1 MHLDAH
7 GYKRNTGRG
16 ESNSGSLIPWWSRIT
31 HLSVK
36 SHPGIAPGPSLTNI
50 YHGACADVCVCVCVW
65 VCVCVC
71 ACARSLLFGWW
82 GFPCLGVIVRG
93 VLQTPKEVGVVQ
105 LGPDLVGLGLLELD
119 LLGSLAGSLAC
130 SLTCSLCP
138 LGSTSA
144 WGREGHNHATREPRP
159 SRVGGGS
166 ESARSA
172 TPRRE
177 TGLCALPV
185 RHGIRVLR
193 GGGRADFD
201 RVLASVR

>member
-1 MHLDAH
+1 M
-7 GYKRNTGRG
+7 
-16 ESNSGSLIPWWSRIT
+16 
-31 HLSVK
+31 
-36 SHPGIAPGPSLTNI
+36 
-50 YHGACADVCVCVCVW
+50 CVR
-65 VCVCVC
+65 VCVC
-71 ACARSLLFGWW
+71 ALSTLRLV
-82 GFPCLGVIVRG
+82 GVPVFRIHCQRRR
-93 VLQTPKEVGVVQ
+93 LQTPKEVGVVQ
-105 LGPDLVGLGLLELD
+105 LGPDLVGLGLLGLD
-119 LLGSLAGSLAC
+119 LPGSLAGSLAC

-138 LGSTSA
+138 LGSTS

-185 RHGIRVLR
+185 RHGILVLR

-201 RVLASVR
+201 RVLASGEVGGLAVWALTEVSVCFFSMYLWAATRSRSSFVFKFRSHSQADRDPQWTLFAH

>member
-1 MHLDAH
+1 MHLDTH
-7 GYKRNTGRG
+7 RYKRNTGRG

-50 YHGACADVCVCVCVW
+50 YHGACADVCVRAGVW
-65 VCVCVC
+65 VCVCVG

-138 LGSTSA
+138 LGSTSDL
-144 WGREGHNHATREPRP
+144 GE
-159 SRVGGGS
+159 
-166 ESARSA
+166 
-172 TPRRE
+172 RR
-177 TGLCALPV
+177 TQPC
-185 RHGIRVLR
+185 HT
-193 GGGRADFD
+193 
-201 RVLASVR
+201 